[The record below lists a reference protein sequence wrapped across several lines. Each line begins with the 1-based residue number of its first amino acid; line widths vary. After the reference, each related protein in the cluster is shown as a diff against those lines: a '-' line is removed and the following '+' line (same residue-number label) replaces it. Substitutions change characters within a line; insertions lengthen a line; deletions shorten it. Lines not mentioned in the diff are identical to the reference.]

1 MTVDMEVNNSMETYG
16 MKTVVGQKEV
26 NMMVLSGG
34 HIKQSLQFQ
43 INYKVRKIKDFL
55 MLFRFICIICSVLI
69 GLGIMLVQIV

>member
-1 MTVDMEVNNSMETYG
+1 MTVDMEVKNSMEPFG
-16 MKTVVGQKEV
+16 MKTVVSQKEV

-34 HIKQSLQFQ
+34 HIKQPLQFQ

-55 MLFRFICIICSVLI
+55 MLFGFICIICSVLI